1 MSGDDIL
8 DDILDE
14 ILDASLDELQKS
26 VKLLGEPIDLED
38 VIIIPLAEMSL
49 SFSGRR
55 GGAGFVAG
63 LHPFAALAIC
73 KSQDGPDG
81 ARLLPIPPRE
91 GSVSSISQ
99 AVMQGAMLRKED
111 GARIV

>member
-1 MSGDDIL
+1 MSADEIL
-8 DDILDE
+8 DDILDDM
-14 ILDASLDELQKS
+14 LDASLDELQKF

-38 VIIIPLAEMSL
+38 KIIIPLVEMTL
-49 SFSGRR
+49 SFAGRR

-63 LHPFAALAIC
+63 LHPFAALALC

-81 ARLLPIPPRE
+81 VKALPIPPRQL
-91 GSVSSISQ
+91 SVSAVSQ
-99 AVMQGAMLRKED
+99 AVMEGAILREED

>member
-1 MSGDDIL
+1 MSADEIL

-14 ILDASLDELQKS
+14 ILDASLDELQKF

-38 VIIIPLAEMSL
+38 KIIVPLGEMNITLAGS
-49 SFSGRR
+49 R

-63 LHPFAALAIC
+63 LHPFAALALC

-81 ARLLPIPPRE
+81 VTALPIPPQQL
-91 GSVSSISQ
+91 SVSVISQ
-99 AVMQGAMLRKED
+99 AVMQGAILREED